1 MGWLM
6 GEVRLSHE
14 EAVALLERGEAA
26 AEARDWAVAA
36 ACYEQF
42 LAAFPDSEFSTELW
56 FDVALYHK
64 LLRNWDKAY
73 ELGKQAAARVG
84 DGAGEPA
91 YWNLGIAATMVRDW
105 ATAREAWTKFGITL
119 APGEGEIEDGFGVAC
134 VRLDPDGEAE
144 VVWVQRICP
153 TRGRVL
159 SVPFTDRRFG
169 EIVVHDGVPNGERR
183 VGEHDYPV
191 FDELALWQ
199 PSETATWRAQVTA
212 PEEVDMRALSEAF
225 SDRDLAM
232 EPVDSLTF
240 HCKCCSEG
248 PIEAERTVVT
258 GARDV
263 LLAAPDEDTA
273 RDVLDAWA
281 NAGAGRAWH
290 AIHAK
295 AEDGA

>member
-1 MGWLM
+1 M

-14 EAVALLERGEAA
+14 EATALLERGEAA

-42 LAAFPDSEFSTELW
+42 LDAFPDTEFSTELW

-64 LLRNWDKAY
+64 FLRNWDKAY
-73 ELGKQAAARVG
+73 ELGKQAAARAG

-105 ATAREAWTKFGITL
+105 ATARRAWTRFGITL
-119 APGEGEIEDGFGVAC
+119 APGEGEIRDGFGIAC

-144 VVWVQRICP
+144 VVWVQRVCP

-169 EIVVHDGVPNGERR
+169 EIVVHDGAPNGERR
-183 VGEHDYPV
+183 VGEHAYPV

-212 PEEVDMRALSEAF
+212 PDEADMRALSEAF
-225 SDRDLAM
+225 TDRDLAM
-232 EPVDSLTF
+232 EPVDSITF

-248 PIEAERTVVT
+248 SIETDRTTVAGT
-258 GARDV
+258 RDV
-263 LLAAPDEDTA
+263 LLAAPDEPSA
-273 RDVLDAWA
+273 RAVLDAWA
-281 NAGAGRAWH
+281 DGGAGRAWH

-295 AEDGA
+295 ADSGGE